1 MTKKLRCAMAAELSE
16 ICDIKKKL
24 FLYYFPS
31 SFSFICCFFRLIS
44 GGNVIG
50 MFAIGIIIGR
60 IESHKN
66 SAINING
73 ANRSGFVVSIKQI
86 LWIRSLEYASV
97 YIANGMKFT
106 VIAVHIYTCIW
117 FSVYIESG
125 IKVSA
130 VNISRT

>member
-1 MTKKLRCAMAAELSE
+1 MTKKLRRAMAAELSE

-24 FLYYFPS
+24 FLYHFPS

-44 GGNVIG
+44 VGNVIG

-73 ANRSGFVVSIKQI
+73 ANRSGSIVSIKQI
-86 LWIRSLEYASV
+86 FRICSLEYASV
-97 YIANGMKFT
+97 YIYIANTGSTFRGLFLSLCMT
-106 VIAVHIYTCIW
+106 ICNTQA
-117 FSVYIESG
+117 
-125 IKVSA
+125 
-130 VNISRT
+130 

>member
-1 MTKKLRCAMAAELSE
+1 MTKKLRRAMAAELSE

-24 FLYYFPS
+24 FLYHFPS
-31 SFSFICCFFRLIS
+31 CFSIICCFFRLIS
-44 GGNVIG
+44 GSNEIG
-50 MFAIGIIIGR
+50 MFAIGTIVGR

-97 YIANGMKFT
+97 YIYIANTGSTFRGLFLSLCMT
-106 VIAVHIYTCIW
+106 ICNTQA
-117 FSVYIESG
+117 
-125 IKVSA
+125 
-130 VNISRT
+130 

>member
-1 MTKKLRCAMAAELSE
+1 MTKKLRRAMAAELSE

-24 FLYYFPS
+24 FLYHFPS
-31 SFSFICCFFRLIS
+31 SFSIICCFFRLIS
-44 GGNVIG
+44 VGNIIG
-50 MFAIGIIIGR
+50 MFAIGTIVGR

-66 SAINING
+66 SAINIYG
-73 ANRSGFVVSIKQI
+73 ANRSGSIVSIKQI
-86 LWIRSLEYASV
+86 FRICSLEYSSV

-106 VIAVHIYTCIW
+106 VIAVHIYTCVGL
-117 FSVYIESG
+117 SVHIESC